1 MSIKIVDSCC
11 WLLKKS
17 RFCLHFLRP
26 ISFKSNTYVDK
37 NLLKKIIFIFISKNK
52 IKKSAKQVLYT
63 RIQYRSNIQDFAR
76 ASNIQYTSIVLFYS
90 TILVRVQY
98 MYNVFSIWIRNYF
111 NSINSNLP
119 LVRPIH
125 HISGYIM

>member
-1 MSIKIVDSCC
+1 MLLTSKEISI
-11 WLLKKS
+11 LLAFFTKEEY
-17 RFCLHFLRP
+17 LRP

-98 MYNVFSIWIRNYF
+98 MYNVFSI
-111 NSINSNLP
+111 
-119 LVRPIH
+119 
-125 HISGYIM
+125 